1 MADITS
7 RDFQEL
13 IKRQKE
19 TTDSLQT
26 IVEQNNRAGDAGER
40 LRDALPEILN
50 DTRLAAQ
57 RESFDKKEGITETD
71 NLQKETTEEVQK
83 LSKIQKQSIKEEKEG
98 KKENSGLQ
106 QQIIEANKK
115 GFLFFGERIKFLGL
129 NLKETLARSLED
141 KLDLR
146 RMFKKIGGGLKDI
159 GKSLLGKISS
169 PVVDGFKSISAIA
182 ANILKGGAI
191 IAAMFGIQA
200 FINSDMFPKFL
211 KGLEKF
217 ANMIID
223 FGKAT
228 FDYISELYAIFQEEG
243 GGFAGLKAVASKLFE
258 DAGESLGDFKKT
270 FLIGL
275 GIAIAAFGAAILFAI
290 NTARKMVLGLG
301 RLTGALPTRGAKG
314 AKGANV
320 RGGVKPG
327 TAGTSKMDMAPKKQP
342 IKPGAIERMGGVK
355 NIARGGARVALGA
368 AKFAGPVGLAIA
380 GAQGVYDAT
389 QGFKNA
395 NELFGKEASNFEK
408 MLAGG
413 AGALEGFTF
422 GLLKA
427 EDMIKT
433 PAEIIKSE
441 SEKVK
446 KQQEDHLRFL
456 AHQEKRLKRG
466 DISKE
471 QFDKLI
477 EIDKKQSVM
486 MMNKSNKEIEKQQKI
501 MKENGQVISK
511 EIKETNRLTQQMI
524 SLMEENKKLVAE
536 KENVT
541 ASFMMAGGSTNIQN
555 NNSDKTVVVDTP
567 IIDSFHSQVYRQS
580 YG

>member
-19 TTDSLQT
+19 TTDRLNT
-26 IVEQNNRAGDAGER
+26 IVEQNVKGDSARER
-40 LRDALPEILN
+40 FLDALPEIAS
-50 DTRLAAQ
+50 DTRLASQ
-57 RESFDKKEGITETD
+57 REKFDMKEGLTRTD
-71 NLQKETTEEVQK
+71 DLQEETTQEVQK

-115 GFLFFGERIKFLGL
+115 GFLTFGERIKFLGL
-129 NLKETLARSLED
+129 NLKETLSRSLED
-141 KLDLR
+141 RLDLK
-146 RMFKKIGGGLKDI
+146 RMFKRIGKGLGDI

-169 PVVDGFKSISAIA
+169 PVVEGFKSISAIA

-217 ANMIID
+217 ANMIVD

-258 DAGESLGDFKKT
+258 DTGELLGDFKKT
-270 FLIGL
+270 FLIGI
-275 GIAIAAFGAAILFAI
+275 GIAVAAFAAAIYFAI
-290 NTARKMVLGLG
+290 STATSMVRGLGRGLG
-301 RLTGALPTRGAKG
+301 RLTGGLPTKG
-314 AKGANV
+314 AKNV
-320 RGGVKPG
+320 RGGAVRSRSSG
-327 TAGTSKMDMAPKKQP
+327 FKMGEMNPKKQP
-342 IKPGAIERMGGVK
+342 IKPGMVDRMGGVK
-355 NIARGGARVALGA
+355 NIARTGARTAIGV
-368 AKFAGPVGLAIA
+368 AKFAGPVGLAVA
-380 GAQGVYDAT
+380 TAQGVYDAGMAM
-389 QGFKNA
+389 QNA

-408 MLAGG
+408 LLAGG

-441 SEKVK
+441 AEKVK
-446 KQQEDHLRFL
+446 KQQEDHERFV
-456 AHQEKRLKRG
+456 AHQEKRLEKG
-466 DISKE
+466 LITKE
-471 QFDKLI
+471 LHDKLI
-477 EIDKKQSVM
+477 ETDKNQTLM
-486 MMNKSNKEIEKQQKI
+486 FMRKSNKEIEEQKKVIKQ
-501 MKENGQVISK
+501 NGEVISK
-511 EIKETNRLTQQMI
+511 EIKETNKLTEQMI
-524 SLMEENKKLVAE
+524 SLMEENKKLVSE
-536 KENVT
+536 KENTTANIVT
-541 ASFMMAGGSTNIQN
+541 ANSTNVQN
-555 NNSDKTVVVDTP
+555 NNSDKTIVMDTP
-567 IIDSFHSQVYRQS
+567 IVDTFHNGVYRNQF
-580 YG
+580 G